1 MDKESRFRLFD
12 HFFTYSG
19 HPILKKRKSVIFR
32 IYSWMAFLVAYACWL
47 GEYIESFRHLDD
59 LAEMQDAARIAIPLT
74 ACYGMDLYVRFK
86 TAAFAKLLQQA
97 EQFTW
102 EDFPMTDES
111 GNRTIAGLL
120 PIIRKVMIHMT
131 WLVTGPHTIYMY
143 IRGADPDTLG
153 LTMWTPFDIRPSPL
167 HEIVIAI
174 QVAVLCVAKLSL
186 LLCRQQNPKKA
197 YSTTYTLSNFLG
209 YMGLYSTLATIAC
222 IQMEKLHQ
230 RLRNYRRE
238 EVTKPGTE
246 EDYLREQIQYHQD
259 ILSFIRAIDDTFS
272 MMMLGHFLMII
283 GALCFASI
291 SFVTAINV
299 KQAIWDSGWI
309 GAPIRQQRNIVFMMV
324 AANEDFALS
333 AGGFAPVSLRTMIV
347 VRNTEHA
354 EKRNA
359 YRILMGKPE
368 GERSVGRP
376 RRRWVDNIKMNLRE
390 IGSGYLAQDTDQGRA
405 FVNMEMNFWVP

>member
-1 MDKESRFRLFD
+1 
-12 HFFTYSG
+12 
-19 HPILKKRKSVIFR
+19 
-32 IYSWMAFLVAYACWL
+32 
-47 GEYIESFRHLDD
+47 
-59 LAEMQDAARIAIPLT
+59 
-74 ACYGMDLYVRFK
+74 
-86 TAAFAKLLQQA
+86 
-97 EQFTW
+97 
-102 EDFPMTDES
+102 MTDES

-174 QVAVLCVAKLSL
+174 Q
-186 LLCRQQNPKKA
+186 A

-291 SFVTAINV
+291 SFVTIWHKVGDLLQTIFILSSFVIMLGIFCWFGDQLNERAINV

-347 VRNTEHA
+347 VLNQAVSYT
-354 EKRNA
+354 
-359 YRILMGKPE
+359 MFM
-368 GERSVGRP
+368 
-376 RRRWVDNIKMNLRE
+376 MNVKDADRDE
-390 IGSGYLAQDTDQGRA
+390 SAQLAP
-405 FVNMEMNFWVP
+405 N